1 MAAWTICRRRRRP
14 STGDDG
20 FDVHSDESGTGI
32 TAPFNAPSLGPPP
45 WFVYEVTARTA
56 TAVGTAEETPGSMRW
71 RF

>member
-32 TAPFNAPSLGPPP
+32 TRTETEGTDFGRTDGA
-45 WFVYEVTARTA
+45 ARRRSPA
-56 TAVGTAEETPGSMRW
+56 ASGASCSG
-71 RF
+71 